1 MKKGMREGF
10 EFDARGFEIEEF
22 YFEDTLAYLILPKE
36 KNGKLLLKTMY
47 WGAFPNCELDM
58 VERGWTLAFIR
69 STTRWCKDED
79 LHQKAR
85 FVKYLANTYGLDGKC
100 VPVGM
105 SCGGLI
111 AVKFAALYPEL
122 IHCLYLDAPVMNFL
136 SCPAALT
143 GSVDTMWEEFQ
154 KAMGMT
160 LSDLISYREHPI
172 DKIPVLIENRIPVIT
187 VYGDSDKVVF
197 WHENGAILEKAY
209 KNTDIPC
216 VFIGKAGCD
225 HHPHGLED
233 TAPIIEFIEKHSL

>member
-1 MKKGMREGF
+1 MKKGMTEGF
-10 EFDARGFEIEEF
+10 EFDTRGFEIEESS
-22 YFEDTLAYLILPKE
+22 FECTHVNIIFPKK

-47 WGAFPNCELDM
+47 WGAFPQCELDL

-85 FVKYLANTYGLDGKC
+85 FIKHMAKTYGLEEKC
-100 VPVGM
+100 VCVGM

-122 IHCLYLDAPVMNFL
+122 VHCLYLDAPVMNFL

-143 GSVDTMWEEFQ
+143 GSSPVMWEEFK
-154 KAMGMT
+154 KAMGMD

-172 DKIPVLIENRIPVIT
+172 DKIPTLIRHRIPVIT
-187 VYGDSDKVVF
+187 VYGDADDVVF

-216 VFIGKAGCD
+216 EFICKKGCN
-225 HHPHGLED
+225 HHPHGLEN
-233 TAPIIEFIEKHSL
+233 TSPIVQFIEKHS

>member
-1 MKKGMREGF
+1 MKKGMTEGF
-10 EFDARGFEIEEF
+10 EFDTRGFEIEESS
-22 YFEDTLAYLILPKE
+22 FEGTHVNIIFPKK

-47 WGAFPNCELDM
+47 WGAFPDCELDL
-58 VERGWTLAFIR
+58 VEKGWTLAFIR

-85 FVKYLANTYGLDGKC
+85 FVKYMAQTYGLEEKC

-122 IHCLYLDAPVMNFL
+122 VHCLYLDAPVMNFL

-143 GSVDTMWEEFQ
+143 GSVDIMWEEF
-154 KAMGMT
+154 KAAMGMD
-160 LSDLISYREHPI
+160 LSDLLSYREHPI
-172 DKIPVLIENRIPVIT
+172 DKIPTLIENRIPVIM
-187 VYGDSDKVVF
+187 VYGDSDDMVF
-197 WHENGAILEKAY
+197 YHENGAILQKAY
-209 KNTDIPC
+209 ENTDIPS
-216 VFIGKAGCD
+216 VFIGKHGCG

-233 TAPIIEFIEKHSL
+233 TTPIVEFIEKHS

>member
-1 MKKGMREGF
+1 MKKGMTEGF
-10 EFDARGFEIEEF
+10 EFDTRGFEIEESS
-22 YFEDTLAYLILPKE
+22 FEGTHVNIIFPKN

-47 WGAFPNCELDM
+47 WGAFPDCELDL
-58 VERGWTLAFIR
+58 VEKGWTLAFIR
-69 STTRWCKDED
+69 SKTRWCLDED

-85 FVKYLANTYGLDGKC
+85 FVKYMAETYGLEEKC

-122 IHCLYLDAPVMNFL
+122 VHCLYLDAPVMNFL

-143 GSVDTMWEEFQ
+143 GSCNTMWEEFK
-154 KAMGMT
+154 KAMGMD

-172 DKIPVLIENRIPVIT
+172 DKIPTLIENRIPVIC
-187 VYGDSDKVVF
+187 VYGDSDDVVF

-209 KNTDIPC
+209 AKTDIPC
-216 VFIGKAGCD
+216 KFIGKKGCN

-233 TAPIIEFIEKHSL
+233 TSPIVEFIEKYS

>member
-1 MKKGMREGF
+1 MKKGMTEGF
-10 EFDARGFEIEEF
+10 EFDTRGFEIEESS
-22 YFEDTLAYLILPKE
+22 FEGRHVNIIFPKK

-47 WGAFPNCELDM
+47 WGAFPECELDL

-69 STTRWCKDED
+69 STTRWCIDSD

-85 FVKYLANTYGLDGKC
+85 FVKYMAETYGLEEKC

-122 IHCLYLDAPVMNFL
+122 VHCLYLDAPVMNFL

-143 GSVDTMWEEFQ
+143 GSSNVMWEEFQ

-172 DKIPVLIENRIPVIT
+172 DKIPTLIENRIPVIT
-187 VYGDSDKVVF
+187 VYGDSDDVVF

-209 KNTDIPC
+209 MQTDIPC
-216 VFIGKAGCD
+216 KFIGKKGCN

-233 TAPIIEFIEKHSL
+233 TSPIVEFIENHS

>member
-1 MKKGMREGF
+1 MAE
-10 EFDARGFEIEEF
+10 
-22 YFEDTLAYLILPKE
+22 
-36 KNGKLLLKTMY
+36 
-47 WGAFPNCELDM
+47 
-58 VERGWTLAFIR
+58 
-69 STTRWCKDED
+69 
-79 LHQKAR
+79 
-85 FVKYLANTYGLDGKC
+85 TYGLEEKC

-122 IHCLYLDAPVMNFL
+122 VHCLYLDAPVMNFL

-143 GSVDTMWEEFQ
+143 GSSNVMWEEFQ

-172 DKIPVLIENRIPVIT
+172 DKIPTLIENRIPVIT
-187 VYGDSDKVVF
+187 VYGDSDDVVF

-209 KNTDIPC
+209 MQTDIPC
-216 VFIGKAGCD
+216 KFIGKKGCN

-233 TAPIIEFIEKHSL
+233 TSPIVEFIENHS